1 MRIEYSPGTEDAL
14 NDASTESSEA
24 PRTDRRAITSW
35 CLYDFANSSF
45 ATLIVTFVYSVYFS
59 KTLGGDAAWSRGVTV
74 TAVAV
79 AALSPFLGAIADRGG
94 FRKRLL
100 LAATLVAIGGTAAL
114 TFLGPGHATAAI
126 VVFVTANIA
135 FEVGLVFY
143 NAFLPDLAPRNVIG
157 RVSGIGWGVGYVG
170 GILALLAALF
180 LFIQPET
187 PAFGVLKDGDQNV
200 RATCMLVAVW
210 FAVFSI
216 PMFLWVKDDKSTAG
230 TDGKSTWAAG
240 WTQLVV
246 TLKEIREYKQIV
258 RFLIARLI
266 YNDGL
271 VTIFAFGGIYAEKT
285 FQFDVDKLIYFGLL
299 LNVTAGIGAFAFG
312 LLDDKL
318 GGRKTILISLAAL
331 VITTAATLS
340 TRSESVFWVSA
351 AFLGIFIGP
360 NQSASRSLM
369 GRFVPDD
376 KESEFFG
383 FFAFSGKA
391 TAFLGPF
398 FYGLIRELGYSPSWA
413 LSVTIAFYLIGG
425 AILFSVDEE
434 AGIRAAD
441 RNAR

>member
-1 MRIEYSPGTEDAL
+1 V
-14 NDASTESSEA
+14 
-24 PRTDRRAITSW
+24 
-35 CLYDFANSSF
+35 
-45 ATLIVTFVYSVYFS
+45 VTFIYATYFS
-59 KTLGGDAAWSRGVTV
+59 KTLGGDAVWSRGVVV
-74 TAVAV
+74 TAVVV
-79 AALSPFLGAIADRGG
+79 ACLSPFLGAVADRGG
-94 FRKRLL
+94 YRKRLL
-100 LAATLVAIGGTAAL
+100 LVTTVVAVAGTAAL
-114 TFLGPGHATAAI
+114 AFLGPGHATAAI

-143 NAFLPDLAPRNVIG
+143 NAFLPDIAPRNVIG

-170 GILALLAALF
+170 GILALLVALF
-180 LFIQPET
+180 LFIQPDT
-187 PAFGVLKDGDQNV
+187 PAFGVLKDDDHNV
-200 RATCMLVAVW
+200 RATCLLVAVW

-230 TDGKSTWAAG
+230 TEGKSTLAAG
-240 WTQLVV
+240 WTQLVL
-246 TLKEIREYKQIV
+246 TFREIRNYKQIV

-271 VTIFAFGGIYAEKT
+271 VTIFAFGGIYAESVFK
-285 FQFDVDKLIYFGLL
+285 FGFDKLIYFGLV
-299 LNVTAGIGAFAFG
+299 LNITAGIGAFAFG
-312 LLDDKL
+312 FLDDKL

-331 VITTAATLS
+331 AVTTATALS
-340 TRSESVFWVSA
+340 TRTEDVFWICA
-351 AFLGIFIGP
+351 ALLGIFVGP

-398 FYGLIRELGYSPSWA
+398 FYGLIRGLGGSPSWA

-434 AGIRAAD
+434 AGIRAAG